1 MRTIGRR
8 LIGDV
13 WYLAEA
19 DTTPDPKGAFHWHVK
34 KLPLDDRK
42 VILGNLTVFGVEASF
57 EAAQRKALEALEDEV
72 RISEFAVG

>member
-1 MRTIGRR
+1 MRTIDRR

-19 DTTPDPKGAFHWHVK
+19 DTAPDPKGLFHWHVK
-34 KLPLDDRK
+34 KLPVDDGK

-57 EAAQRKALEALEDEV
+57 EAAQRKALEALEDEA
-72 RISEFAVG
+72 RISEFAVD